1 MWVERM
7 VMWWREETN
16 VGVREG
22 MAGGLALALALIN
35 IVQQYLHAILNF
47 LGTLSSGPPSA

>member
-1 MWVERM
+1 M